1 PLKNSFGVTLA
12 HLALRFSRETL
23 IEENAHVARELAA
36 NTLIIFALSTI
47 VASFALVGALRRLG
61 HGVTQAEAALMA
73 TDDARA
79 IELAARTPF
88 GLALQRFILSTR
100 GVEREIAKLNDSLA
114 RGAKP

>member
-1 PLKNSFGVTLA
+1 MHGST
-12 HLALRFSRETL
+12 

-100 GVEREIAKLNDSLA
+100 GVERWQPTRARRETASSSVAARHRGLRWGIGAKLS
-114 RGAKP
+114 